1 MPLAGN
7 VPVGRV
13 TDDLR
18 SAVLAKPMLEGR
30 IDFQDATA
38 AEAPRDD
45 AYRRRPGSRSG
56 VPPSGTPQ
64 ASAAKARKKSSY
76 GRYSRAID

>member
-45 AYRRRPGSRSG
+45 AYRRRPVHAEASRR
-56 VPPSGTPQ
+56 P
-64 ASAAKARKKSSY
+64 AADRRQLQRPTKIELWPD
-76 GRYSRAID
+76 SRAID